1 SKQRPLKDT
10 WLWILDYLQTEAQ
23 GGYGW
28 RRRGVRGWRL
38 YEEVEEA
45 LDTKIPELLPAL
57 WRAGLVDR
65 TLVEDPSRS
74 APVYLYRIS
83 AAGNA
88 RLAREQGE
96 EPAPF
101 MSPVP
106 EEDDPEEGT
115 TLVPAVEWEA
125 LSLLRRQAREQ
136 LGLVRW
142 EQHGWMTARE
152 ITRTLDRAAGDILP
166 GLHAR
171 RLVERRRSSDGPGG
185 KRALWYYRVSEQGL
199 RAELVDAVPVL
210 YEPPARLQV
219 RVRPRRSG
227 KPW

>member
-1 SKQRPLKDT
+1 MPTRRALKDS
-10 WLWILDYLQTEAQ
+10 WLWILDYLRTEAQ

-65 TLVEDPSRS
+65 TRVEDPSRS

-83 AAGNA
+83 EAGNS
-88 RLAREQGE
+88 RLTQEEGE
-96 EPAPF
+96 DPPILMSPAP
-101 MSPVP
+101 
-106 EEDDPEEGT
+106 EEEDPEEGT
-115 TLVPAVEWEA
+115 TFVPAVEWEA

-136 LGLVRW
+136 LGPERW
-142 EQHGWMTARE
+142 GQHGWMTARE
-152 ITRTLDRAAGDILP
+152 LTRTLDRAVGEILAA
-166 GLHAR
+166 LQAR
-171 RLVERRRSSDGPGG
+171 HLVERRTNSDVPGE
-185 KRALWYYRVSEQGL
+185 KRPLWYYRASEQGL
-199 RAELVDAVPVL
+199 RAELVDGVPVL

-219 RVRPRRSG
+219 RVRPRGSA
-227 KPW
+227 

>member
-1 SKQRPLKDT
+1 MPKQRPLKDKWT
-10 WLWILDYLQTEAQ
+10 WILDYLRTEAQ

-45 LDTKIPELLPAL
+45 LDTKIPEMLPAL

-65 TLVEDPSRS
+65 TRVEDPSRS

-88 RLAREQGE
+88 RLTGE
-96 EPAPF
+96 EGEDLPTL

-115 TLVPAVEWEA
+115 TFVPVVEWET

-136 LGLVRW
+136 LGPVRW
-142 EQHGWMTARE
+142 GQHGWMTARE
-152 ITRTLDRAAGDILP
+152 ITRTLDR
-166 GLHAR
+166 
-171 RLVERRRSSDGPGG
+171 
-185 KRALWYYRVSEQGL
+185 
-199 RAELVDAVPVL
+199 
-210 YEPPARLQV
+210 
-219 RVRPRRSG
+219 
-227 KPW
+227 